1 MIVGGAKVS
10 EKHANF
16 IVNLGGASAGDVLE
30 IISRIKT
37 AAKEKFGVDLREE
50 IEIV

>member
-1 MIVGGAKVS
+1 MVVGGAQVS

-16 IVNLGGASAGDVLE
+16 IVNRGGATARDVLE
-30 IISRIKT
+30 IISKIKT
-37 AAKEKFGVDLREE
+37 AAKEKFGADLREE